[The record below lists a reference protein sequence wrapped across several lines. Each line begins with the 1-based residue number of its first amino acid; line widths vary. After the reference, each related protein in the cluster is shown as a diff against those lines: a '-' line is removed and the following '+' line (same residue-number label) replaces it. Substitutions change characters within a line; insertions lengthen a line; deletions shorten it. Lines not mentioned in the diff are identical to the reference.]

1 MTCITSMYRATP
13 VLLVAGMSSNP
24 RFLQVV
30 DASPGAVW
38 TEERRLCAIVE
49 SDQTSPEE
57 KYQALVDLAFLS
69 GVFVRG
75 LQDVA

>member
-1 MTCITSMYRATP
+1 MHRATP
-13 VLLVAGMSSNP
+13 VLLVASMSSNP

-30 DASPGAVW
+30 DTSPGAVW

-75 LQDVA
+75 LRDVA